1 VNTGFDL
8 APNFGMAWIVH
19 NPNSKGQV
27 VQLVDGVRII
37 GEPSPDSSGS
47 AVGLWSLLTWDGDF
61 VLTFSTRYVEGS
73 APITLYFGAT
83 DDKHPDNAVG
93 DVTTIDILD
102 IDYYDGK
109 IRGGR
114 INLYESDPKGP
125 TWTFS
130 DAPLHVI
137 DSTIRAKVVGPSRNS
152 GFQRLPGV
160 TYQWRLSRTD
170 DRLTLEQFIP
180 GGNASSCTWTSDL
193 TPQFTENG
201 GFGFL
206 VPVGVTV
213 EITGLDLQEPSFA
226 DADARGPVSPWRFMT
241 DPTINW
247 TPLTI
252 AGESIVSAHAEGV
265 RVVTGDS
272 PALLWAKTRL
282 EGNDDWQFSWHLT
295 WSGIPAD
302 NNGTSGQLDLL
313 CYTPLDGVDP
323 NTRTPTSPDD
333 LSLEALATQGQGLV
347 LQMVIQDAVIVD
359 RSDRAEL
366 AVMFGDGTLDG
377 VATDG
382 SNDLGFLP
390 DIEYEIQVRKRGDTL
405 TIRRISANGI
415 VRVAS
420 FTAVVIAQLANGWLG
435 FHITPGREFAIDK
448 FDMTV
453 DSWRN
458 RGGRLRTGRTA
469 SAGDPSRVDM
479 FDIPSLDLLTEMRPG
494 TQYVQTAPILD
505 LDGATLPVGGRGD
518 RRRPLVFRGASP
530 LRDPATF
537 PVLRNGTL
545 EITARAF
552 SLSGLTL
559 ENVRLLLRQGART
572 VQLDGN
578 WFRGLRGGAAWA
590 AVVAA
595 SGEEVVDV
603 RISRNLV
610 APVEGGVANRGGF
623 IDIEGGSAEG
633 VGARRVQLIGNDIA
647 GFEIDPDQTAELR
660 VPVPVRLGRAGYDDQ
675 NRNADIM
682 IRLNRFSGMALP
694 EGAPT
699 IDSQVGGVE
708 ITDDT
713 FEIDEVRGALISAPQ
728 GRTSR
733 ETSLSFD
740 IGLGT
745 RIAGILFACTTPTP
759 APHGVVIGDG
769 YATVINCW
777 SAQVDADFPPTTDSP
792 SGFGTI
798 SLLASDND
806 WRTYAQDGVRNAGRA
821 SIGGN
826 RLVVQDGVGSGIPP
840 DACVVAS
847 DDVTRPDHNQEVVTI
862 LSASDVVSDLEA
874 GPVSPTDYL
883 TPIFGADF
891 DLVPIRLLSEDVGPR
906 SQPDEPDDPV
916 LAPPDGSIVP
926 TPPDV
931 VLFPTRIP
939 FDDEPPTASTRQV
952 YVLNDTQYQAALRNM
967 RPGDEIILAEGLE
980 VGFGSMVANLPFDQP
995 AIVRAE
1001 IVGGSR
1007 INGANIAGSS
1017 VILHGLE
1024 CLGRKV
1030 TIYGDRNAA
1039 FRCLFHGWADD
1050 KEAQLDIRGQDT
1062 TLGLCDF
1069 RDQSGTSIRLDGR
1082 RGARRAH
1089 VFQCLF
1095 RDCDVRRGDGSG
1107 AVLEITPPPVA
1118 GVSSYHLVERCL
1130 LFDIN
1135 QKDGFADSTIVL
1147 DGSDNILRFLQL
1159 SRSGSI
1165 RADGGWRNMFVGLWL
1180 EPGSVK
1186 EGNLDL
1192 RGEQPRCYG
1201 VTVGE
1206 NGAVRLLA
1214 GDTAQT
1220 GYEQGVGA
1228 SPAVH
1233 AAWISDCRARLL
1245 IGVERPAAPT
1255 WLADGTVVIAMRR
1268 GWSYEQTR
1276 FAKNTSLFPDE
1287 PVPGDYRE
1295 ITINLSPAMVG
1306 SRSPW
1311 PVPRL
1316 PPPVVLPDG
1325 LVLVND
1331 DSDVLVSD
1339 QDDDSLVVA

>member
-1 VNTGFDL
+1 
-8 APNFGMAWIVH
+8 
-19 NPNSKGQV
+19 
-27 VQLVDGVRII
+27 
-37 GEPSPDSSGS
+37 
-47 AVGLWSLLTWDGDF
+47 
-61 VLTFSTRYVEGS
+61 
-73 APITLYFGAT
+73 
-83 DDKHPDNAVG
+83 
-93 DVTTIDILD
+93 
-102 IDYYDGK
+102 
-109 IRGGR
+109 
-114 INLYESDPKGP
+114 
-125 TWTFS
+125 
-130 DAPLHVI
+130 
-137 DSTIRAKVVGPSRNS
+137 
-152 GFQRLPGV
+152 LPGV

-806 WRTYAQDGVRNAGRA
+806 WRTYAQDGVRNAGRCLDR
-821 SIGGN
+821 GQPTRRPGRGRVGDTPR
-826 RLVVQDGVGSGIPP
+826 RLRRGIRRRDATRPQPRGRHDPVGQRRRLGPGSRTCESDGLPDADLRCRFRSRADPTAFRGRGPPEPAGRTRRSGPGATRRLDRPDTARRRPVPDADPVRRRAADRQHPSGIRPQRHPVPSRLAQHAARGRDHPGRRARGRVRQHGRQPALRPTRHRPGRDRGRLADQRREHRGQQRHPPRPRVSRTQGHHLRRSQRRVPLPLPRVGRRQGSPTRHPGSGHDP
-840 DACVVAS
+840 
-847 DDVTRPDHNQEVVTI
+847 
-862 LSASDVVSDLEA
+862 
-874 GPVSPTDYL
+874 GPVRLPR
-883 TPIFGADF
+883 
-891 DLVPIRLLSEDVGPR
+891 PIRHVDPAGRTARCTTRARVPVPVPRLRRASGGRARGPSWKSPRLR
-906 SQPDEPDDPV
+906 S
-916 LAPPDGSIVP
+916 
-926 TPPDV
+926 
-931 VLFPTRIP
+931 R
-939 FDDEPPTASTRQV
+939 ASR
-952 YVLNDTQYQAALRNM
+952 R
-967 RPGDEIILAEGLE
+967 
-980 VGFGSMVANLPFDQP
+980 
-995 AIVRAE
+995 
-1001 IVGGSR
+1001 
-1007 INGANIAGSS
+1007 
-1017 VILHGLE
+1017 
-1024 CLGRKV
+1024 
-1030 TIYGDRNAA
+1030 TIWSNAA
-1039 FRCLFHGWADD
+1039 C
-1050 KEAQLDIRGQDT
+1050 
-1062 TLGLCDF
+1062 C
-1069 RDQSGTSIRLDGR
+1069 STSIK
-1082 RGARRAH
+1082 
-1089 VFQCLF
+1089 
-1095 RDCDVRRGDGSG
+1095 
-1107 AVLEITPPPVA
+1107 
-1118 GVSSYHLVERCL
+1118 
-1130 LFDIN
+1130 
-1135 QKDGFADSTIVL
+1135 KDGFADSTIVL

-1159 SRSGSI
+1159 SRSGSV
-1165 RADGGWRNMFVGLWL
+1165 RADGGWRNTFAGLWL
-1180 EPGSVK
+1180 EPGSAK

-1192 RGEQPRCYG
+1192 RGENPRCYG
-1201 VTVGE
+1201 ITVGE

-1214 GDTAQT
+1214 GDTTQT
-1220 GYEQGVGA
+1220 GYEQGAGTL
-1228 SPAVH
+1228 PAVH

-1306 SRSPW
+1306 ARSPW

-1325 LVLVND
+1325 LVIVND
-1331 DSDVLVSD
+1331 DNDTLVSD